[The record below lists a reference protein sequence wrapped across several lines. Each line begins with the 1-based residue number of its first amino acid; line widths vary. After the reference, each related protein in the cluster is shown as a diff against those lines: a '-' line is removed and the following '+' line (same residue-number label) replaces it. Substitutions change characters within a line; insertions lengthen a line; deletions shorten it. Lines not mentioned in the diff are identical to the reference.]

1 MQNETG
7 VLLFAICVWLCAAI
21 FIVIGIWAL
30 CPKDTDAFL
39 VRQYS
44 QCDENPGC
52 PPIQPGKRKDV
63 DLIRCRYGFH
73 WISLFWVSCS
83 SGSFRFPLHAGR
95 NSGAD
100 RYVWQNLSKISKSLT
115 NPNFARADKQ
125 AVFVGSIYELSYG
138 NCWRQILVMI
148 TAKFAVRFYL

>member
-7 VLLFAICVWLCAAI
+7 DPAVCYLCL
-21 FIVIGIWAL
+21 AL
-30 CPKDTDAFL
+30 CGHFHCHRNLGAVPKDTDAFL

-73 WISLFWVSCS
+73 WISLFLVSCS

-100 RYVWQNLSKISKSLT
+100 RCVWQNLSKISKSLT
-115 NPNFARADKQ
+115 N
-125 AVFVGSIYELSYG
+125 
-138 NCWRQILVMI
+138 QILPG
-148 TAKFAVRFYL
+148 